1 MLQKNYY
8 KLKII
13 VFTGISKSFFFYT
26 GIELILWVQ
35 FQKPD
40 TILYLQH
47 FFILRY
53 LDIFLKRKLYN
64 ISRIINIQILKI
76 IILPVIK
83 IEKLKLIFFDEIF
96 LLDIDK
102 INLFAF

>member
-1 MLQKNYY
+1 M
-8 KLKII
+8 
-13 VFTGISKSFFFYT
+13 
-26 GIELILWVQ
+26 
-35 FQKPD
+35 
-40 TILYLQH
+40 ILYLQH

>member
-1 MLQKNYY
+1 MFQKNYY

-13 VFTGISKSFFFYT
+13 VFTGISKSNFFNT

-47 FFILRY
+47 FFILFRH
-53 LDIFLKRKLYN
+53 LFKT
-64 ISRIINIQILKI
+64 KI
-76 IILPVIK
+76 I
-83 IEKLKLIFFDEIF
+83 
-96 LLDIDK
+96 
-102 INLFAF
+102 

>member
-13 VFTGISKSFFFYT
+13 VFTGISKSFFFFYT

-47 FFILRY
+47 FFILFRH
-53 LDIFLKRKLYN
+53 LFKT
-64 ISRIINIQILKI
+64 KI
-76 IILPVIK
+76 I
-83 IEKLKLIFFDEIF
+83 
-96 LLDIDK
+96 
-102 INLFAF
+102 

>member
-1 MLQKNYY
+1 MYLQ
-8 KLKII
+8 
-13 VFTGISKSFFFYT
+13 VFQKAFFYT

-53 LDIFLKRKLYN
+53 LDIFLKRKLYK

>member
-26 GIELILWVQ
+26 SIELILWVQ

-47 FFILRY
+47 FFILQCTVFRH
-53 LDIFLKRKLYN
+53 LFKT
-64 ISRIINIQILKI
+64 KI
-76 IILPVIK
+76 I
-83 IEKLKLIFFDEIF
+83 
-96 LLDIDK
+96 
-102 INLFAF
+102 

>member
-64 ISRIINIQILKI
+64 ISKIINIQILKI

-83 IEKLKLIFFDEIF
+83 IEKLKFIFFDEIF
-96 LLDIDK
+96 LLDIDR

>member
-1 MLQKNYY
+1 MFQKNYY

-13 VFTGISKSFFFYT
+13 VFTGISKSNFFYT

-47 FFILRY
+47 FFILLRH
-53 LDIFLKRKLYN
+53 LFKT
-64 ISRIINIQILKI
+64 KI
-76 IILPVIK
+76 I
-83 IEKLKLIFFDEIF
+83 
-96 LLDIDK
+96 
-102 INLFAF
+102 